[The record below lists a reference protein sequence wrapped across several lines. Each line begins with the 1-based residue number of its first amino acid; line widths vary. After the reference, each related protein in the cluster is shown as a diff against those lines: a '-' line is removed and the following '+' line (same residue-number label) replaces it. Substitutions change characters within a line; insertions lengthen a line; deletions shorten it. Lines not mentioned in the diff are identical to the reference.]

1 MAIDPQPRCPQLED
15 IVACRAVHDVSPG
28 RRLAPIEAVRAE
40 IDAVV
45 DFFVRAVD
53 AQVPRWREWRHAVR
67 AGDRASAAR
76 GAGNAAGIRSEHEYA
91 SGQENLRNT
100 HM

>member
-1 MAIDPQPRCPQLED
+1 MASRFVD
-15 IVACRAVHDVSPG
+15 DVSLH
-28 RRLAPIEAVRAE
+28 RRSVFGEAGSAE
-40 IDAVV
+40 VDTVV
-45 DFFVRAVD
+45 DLLVRAVD